1 MTSSGDAH
9 HEVAA
14 VSSEPGSP
22 RPADPADSPPTKQE
36 KNPDRNASP
45 ARVEAGRDTDQQSDA
60 RSMERWFRGIILAL
74 GAATVV
80 SGLLFEA
87 FGPETNNSVR
97 YFPLVFGLV
106 LISMAT
112 RPFKRAVFDRQAD
125 DIRDRIEAR
134 EPPFIINA
142 TDQAYVRV
150 DSVGSDVS
158 MIRTSESLQKQEKIL
173 REMYTQGLAQAKISF
188 FVSIIAAV
196 AGAGLLMW
204 GIFLAI
210 SNAPTPDGQ
219 KYASLVAV
227 CAGIVTNVL
236 SSIFFIQSNRARR
249 DMAQQG
255 LLLREESQ
263 EDRRLAAARE
273 LVGGIQTDD
282 LRDMVRAHLSMTLLS
297 VDPDENQKNRLEAI
311 SLSMHEDPNE

>member
-1 MTSSGDAH
+1 MSSI
-9 HEVAA
+9 
-14 VSSEPGSP
+14 
-22 RPADPADSPPTKQE
+22 
-36 KNPDRNASP
+36 
-45 ARVEAGRDTDQQSDA
+45 
-60 RSMERWFRGIILAL
+60 ERWFRGVILGL

-80 SGLLFEA
+80 SGLIFAA
-87 FGPETNNSVR
+87 FGPEASSSYR
-97 YFPLVFGLV
+97 YFPLLFGLV
-106 LISMAT
+106 LISMAV

-125 DIRDRIEAR
+125 DIRERIEAR
-134 EPPFIINA
+134 EPPFVINA
-142 TDQAYVRV
+142 TGRAYVRV

-173 REMYTQGLAQAKISF
+173 REMYTQGLAQAKVSF
-188 FVSIIAAV
+188 IVSIIAAL

-204 GIFLAI
+204 GVFLAI
-210 SNAPTPDGQ
+210 SNAPTADGQ
-219 KYASLVAV
+219 EYASLVAV

-236 SSIFFIQSNRARR
+236 SSIFFVQSNRARR

-282 LRDMVRAHLSMTLLS
+282 LRDLVRAHLSMTLLS
-297 VDPDENQKNRLEAI
+297 VDPDENQKNKLEPKP
-311 SLSMHEDPNE
+311 L